1 MSAIVSTPIEK
12 PWLRTLLSG
21 RPHQIIRSERG
32 EYLHRYFLWPR
43 NRWHNLYLHRFV
55 GSDDPPALH
64 SHPWSFATLI
74 VSGSY
79 TEVTE
84 DGAHWRGPGSLAF
97 RRAGHRHR
105 VQLLR
110 DSSGREQVCLTIVL
124 TGRRTQ
130 AWGFFC
136 PRRDGTWR
144 FVPWQNFSAGGCGEY
159 TSPTAGHIS
168 DTKTEP
174 DKRI

>member
-1 MSAIVSTPIEK
+1 MSAIVSTPTEK

-21 RPHQIIRSERG
+21 RPHQVIRSERG
-32 EYLHRYFLWPR
+32 VYLHRYFLVPR

-55 GSDDPPALH
+55 GSDDAPALH

-84 DGAHWRGPGSLAF
+84 NGAHWRGPGSLAF

-110 DSSGREQVCLTIVL
+110 DDTGREQTCLTIVL

-144 FVPWQNFSAGGCGEY
+144 FIPWQNFGAGGCGEY
-159 TSPTAGHIS
+159 SNATDGQLG
-168 DTKTEP
+168 DTKSRP
-174 DKRI
+174 NQGI